1 MCEVNQQVNAPYS
14 VLLSVYKNE
23 KSAFLQ
29 QALDSMFGQTVP
41 PNEVVLVEDG
51 PLTDALYATLDSFT
65 ATYGNRFK
73 RVVNERNL
81 GLGLALQRGLKQCSN
96 ELVARMDT
104 DDVSKPDRC
113 EKQLAYFMRY
123 PDTDVVGTW
132 IEEFDTDIERIESVR
147 EVPAE
152 HEEICSFLKKRCPFN
167 HVSVMFKKSAV
178 ENAGGYMDWH
188 YNEDYYLWI
197 RMYMCG
203 CRFANLPES
212 LVSVRTGKDMF
223 ARRGGKAYYESEKN
237 IFRYMCDNKII
248 TRSAYRKAKYVR
260 FIVQRMMP
268 NKVRAWAYRKFVR
281 K

>member
-1 MCEVNQQVNAPYS
+1 
-14 VLLSVYKNE
+14 
-23 KSAFLQ
+23 
-29 QALDSMFGQTVP
+29 MFGQTVP

-73 RVVNERNL
+73 RVVNEKNL
-81 GLGLALQRGLKQCSN
+81 GLGLALRRGLEQCSN

-113 EKQLAYFMRY
+113 EKQLKYFMQY

-147 EVPAE
+147 EVPVE
-152 HEEICSFLKKRCPFN
+152 HEEICVFLKKRCPFN
-167 HVSVMFKKSAV
+167 HMSVMFKKSAV
-178 ENAGGYMDWH
+178 EKAGGYMDWH

-203 CRFANLPES
+203 CRFANLPER

-223 ARRGGKAYYESEKN
+223 ARRGGLRYFDSEKRILRFKKRLGIIGVLSYSMQVCIHFVVQCLIQN
-237 IFRYMCDNKII
+237 RVRQGVYKMFLRKKPIVAKERNK
-248 TRSAYRKAKYVR
+248 
-260 FIVQRMMP
+260 
-268 NKVRAWAYRKFVR
+268 
-281 K
+281 